1 MNIYRYTIVDTGEVF
16 EGTRE
21 QACKH
26 FECSIGKLEGMSR
39 RKELLRE
46 VIGKT
51 AYKRRKQTLDE
62 YRFEYDGKVFEG
74 TNQEAMVH
82 FGLRSWHFFAKLR
95 KQGLLKREWIGK
107 KTKVVVDDD
116 EKSEPMTREQKRLK
130 WLRRAQLLDMG
141 LLND

>member
-1 MNIYRYTIVDTGEVF
+1 MNIYRYTIVETGEVF
-16 EGTRE
+16 EGTRR
-21 QACKH
+21 QACEH
-26 FECSIGKLEGMSR
+26 FKCGFGKLEGMSR

-51 AYKRRKQTLDE
+51 AYKRRKQTLDK
-62 YRFEYDGKVFEG
+62 YRFEYEGKVFEG

-82 FGLRSWHFFAKLR
+82 FGLRSGHFAKLR

-116 EKSEPMTREQKRLK
+116 EKSEPATREQKRLK

>member
-1 MNIYRYTIVDTGEVF
+1 MNIYRYTIVETGEVF
-16 EGTRE
+16 EGTRR
-21 QACKH
+21 QACEH
-26 FECSIGKLEGMSR
+26 FKCGFGKLEGMAR

-51 AYKRRKQTLDE
+51 AYKRRKQTLNE
-62 YRFEYDGKVFEG
+62 YRFEYDGKVFHG
-74 TNQEAMVH
+74 TNQEAMIY
-82 FGLRSWHFFAKLR
+82 FGLRSEHFAKLR
-95 KQGLLKREWIGK
+95 KQGILKREWIGK

-116 EKSEPMTREQKRLK
+116 EKSEPATREQKRLK

>member
-1 MNIYRYTIVDTGEVF
+1 MNIYRYTIAETGEVF

-51 AYKRRKQTLDE
+51 AYKRRKQTLDK

-82 FGLRSWHFFAKLR
+82 FGLRSGHFAKLR
-95 KQGLLKREWIGK
+95 KQGILKREWIGK

>member
-1 MNIYRYTIVDTGEVF
+1 MNIYRYTIAETGEVF

-26 FECSIGKLEGMSR
+26 FECTIGKLEGMSR

-46 VIGKT
+46 VVGKT
-51 AYKRRKQTLDE
+51 ANKRRKQTLDK

-82 FGLRSWHFFAKLR
+82 FGLRSGHFAKLR
-95 KQGLLKREWIGK
+95 KQGLLKREWIGEIV
-107 KTKVVVDDD
+107 KTVVDDD
-116 EKSEPMTREQKRLK
+116 EKSDPATRKQKRQK
-130 WLRRAQLLDMG
+130 WLCRAQLLDMG

>member
-1 MNIYRYTIVDTGEVF
+1 MNIYRYTIAETGEVF

-26 FECSIGKLEGMSR
+26 FECTIGKLEGMSR

-46 VIGKT
+46 VVGKT
-51 AYKRRKQTLDE
+51 ANKRRKQTLDK

-82 FGLRSWHFFAKLR
+82 FGLRSGHFAKLR
-95 KQGLLKREWIGK
+95 KQGLLKREWICK
-107 KTKVVVDDD
+107 RVKIVVDDD
-116 EKSEPMTREQKRLK
+116 EKSEPATRKQKRQK

>member
-1 MNIYRYTIVDTGEVF
+1 MNIYRYTIAETGEVF

-26 FECSIGKLEGMSR
+26 FECTIGKLEGMSR

-82 FGLRSWHFFAKLR
+82 FGLRSGHFAKLR
-95 KQGLLKREWIGK
+95 KQGILKREWIGK

>member
-26 FECSIGKLEGMSR
+26 FECTIGKLEGMSR

-82 FGLRSWHFFAKLR
+82 FGLRSGHFDKLR
-95 KQGLLKREWIGK
+95 KQGFLKREWIGK

-116 EKSEPMTREQKRLK
+116 EKSDPMTREQKRLK

>member
-1 MNIYRYTIVDTGEVF
+1 MNIYRYTIAETGEVF

-26 FECSIGKLEGMSR
+26 FECTIGKLEGMAR

-51 AYKRRKQTLDE
+51 AYKRRKQTLDK

-82 FGLRSWHFFAKLR
+82 FGLRSEHFAKLR

-116 EKSEPMTREQKRLK
+116 EKSEPVTREQKRLK

>member
-1 MNIYRYTIVDTGEVF
+1 MNIYRYTIAETGEVF

-26 FECSIGKLEGMSR
+26 FECTIGKLEGMSR

-82 FGLRSWHFFAKLR
+82 FGLRSGHFAKLR
-95 KQGLLKREWIGK
+95 KQGILKREWIGK

-116 EKSEPMTREQKRLK
+116 EKSEPVTREQKRLK

>member
-1 MNIYRYTIVDTGEVF
+1 MNIYRYTIVETGEVF
-16 EGTRE
+16 EGTRR
-21 QACKH
+21 QACEH
-26 FECSIGKLEGMSR
+26 FKCGFGKLEGMAR
-39 RKELLRE
+39 RNELLRE

-51 AYKRRKQTLDE
+51 ANRYRKRTLNE
-62 YRFEYDGKVFEG
+62 YRFEYDGKVFHG
-74 TNQEAMVH
+74 TNQEAMIY
-82 FGLRSWHFFAKLR
+82 FGLRSEHFAKLR
-95 KQGLLKREWIGK
+95 KQGILKREWIGK

>member
-1 MNIYRYTIVDTGEVF
+1 MNIYRYTIVETGEVF

-21 QACKH
+21 QACEH
-26 FECSIGKLEGMSR
+26 FKCGFGKLEGMAR
-39 RKELLRE
+39 RNELLRE

-51 AYKRRKQTLDE
+51 ATKRRKQTLDE
-62 YRFEYDGKVFEG
+62 YRFEYDGKVFHG
-74 TNQEAMVH
+74 TNQEAMIY
-82 FGLRSWHFFAKLR
+82 FGLRSGHFAKLR
-95 KQGLLKREWIGK
+95 KQGFLKREWIGK

>member
-1 MNIYRYTIVDTGEVF
+1 MNIYRYTIAETGEVF

-26 FECSIGKLEGMSR
+26 FECTIGKLEGMSR

-62 YRFEYDGKVFEG
+62 YRFEYDGKVFHG

-82 FGLRSWHFFAKLR
+82 FGLRSGHFAKLR
-95 KQGLLKREWIGK
+95 KQGILKREWIGK

-116 EKSEPMTREQKRLK
+116 EKSDPATREQKRQK
-130 WLRRAQLLDMG
+130 WLRRAQLLDMR
-141 LLND
+141 LLNA

>member
-1 MNIYRYTIVDTGEVF
+1 MNIYRYTIAETGEVF

-26 FECSIGKLEGMSR
+26 FECTIGKLEGMSR

-46 VIGKT
+46 VVGKT
-51 AYKRRKQTLDE
+51 ANKRRKQTLDK

-82 FGLRSWHFFAKLR
+82 FGLRSGHFAKLR
-95 KQGLLKREWIGK
+95 KQELLKREWIGK
-107 KTKVVVDDD
+107 IVKTVVDDD
-116 EKSEPMTREQKRLK
+116 EKSDPATRKQKRQK